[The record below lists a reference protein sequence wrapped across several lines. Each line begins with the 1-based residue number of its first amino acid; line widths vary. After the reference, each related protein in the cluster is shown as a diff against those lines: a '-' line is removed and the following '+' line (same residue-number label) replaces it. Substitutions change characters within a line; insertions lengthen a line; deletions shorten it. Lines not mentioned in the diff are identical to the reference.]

1 MTEHEEQCLFV
12 QWFELQFPKIRI
24 FAIPNGTRASI
35 GAAVKAKKEGVRSGV
50 PDLYAPK
57 WKLWIEMKK
66 VKGGTLSATQKDWID
81 YLKNDVGDS
90 VIVARGFSDA
100 KVQVIEFLDK
110 M

>member
-12 QWFELQFPKIRI
+12 QWMEAQFPKIRF
-24 FAIPNGTRASI
+24 FAVPNGGQRNIITATKLKR
-35 GAAVKAKKEGVRSGV
+35 EGVRSGV
-50 PDLYAPK
+50 PDVYVPK

-66 VKGGTLSATQKDWID
+66 AKGGTLSKTQKDWID
-81 YLKNDVGDS
+81 YLVNDVGDT

-100 KVQVIEFLDK
+100 KIQVIEFLDK

>member
-1 MTEHEEQCLFV
+1 M
-12 QWFELQFPKIRI
+12 
-24 FAIPNGTRASI
+24 PNGIRASI

-50 PDLYAPK
+50 PDIYIPK

-66 VKGGTLSATQKDWID
+66 AKGGTLSATQKDWID

-100 KVQVIEFLDK
+100 KIQVIEFLDK